1 MITGSLS
8 LPFPATAPFSQIT
21 DQGGFADNT
30 LQDPH
35 NSSYRTKD
43 ESSYWCIIYSKY
55 LRLLDPCN
63 ALVFVTFAWSLAASG
78 YEGMSI
84 LAGILRIAVVIVS
97 VIFLLFLIC
106 F

>member
-1 MITGSLS
+1 MMSYV
-8 LPFPATAPFSQIT
+8 
-21 DQGGFADNT
+21 DQGGFADNI

-35 NSSYRTKD
+35 NSSYCTKD
-43 ESSYWCIIYSKY
+43 ESSYWFIIHSKY

-63 ALVFVTFAWSLAASG
+63 ALVFATFAWSLAALG
-78 YEGMSI
+78 YEWMSI